1 MCGTKLAA
9 FLAIFPIMTDRIAL
23 VFAKSLGLILSKLP
37 YSFLEKATESLA
49 WLLMSIPNSR
59 RRLLISNL
67 RHVFPEWEYTKILS
81 VARES
86 SARMF
91 EMGFFSLCYPYMSN
105 DQLRHTVFYDD
116 DTEAKLEELRKT
128 GKPVLMLIPH
138 TCLFE
143 TLATSPFFR
152 PMGKRS
158 LGAIYRPN
166 KNSVLDQWITLQ
178 RQRVGIK
185 TFSRKAGIIKSR
197 SHLKHDNWLAV
208 LYDQNAG
215 LRGIGCGFLGRSCSI
230 SPLPDLL
237 AKNTDVLCVHA
248 IARRISF
255 FRSKLELDI
264 FEPSSGNPA
273 NEAHRFLQNKIS
285 NCPKGLPE
293 WLWSHGKWKV
303 NDMDHEFFGLQNK
316 LKPILPEICL
326 RKSNRLII
334 RMPNWLGDII
344 MAIPVLQ
351 AILHGRADMHV
362 TLLCKPQYVEWLKS
376 LKLAHKVYSLEQ
388 DHGVMYYFQFL
399 KLKKEFPDAQLN
411 FTNSLRG
418 DIEAFIIGAPKR
430 FGLQRRGQRPLLNR
444 VYNPL
449 SPSVKHQTN
458 AWVDM
463 LKHFGFS
470 GKFDFSPFSIC
481 LSKSNC
487 IKEELR
493 ILIAPGSQNTPDKR
507 LATSIWIKIC
517 RDIFLNLAKYK
528 PCIELVG
535 TKKDLKICNEIEAS
549 LSSKNIINSAGTT
562 TILELQNRLIRSRLL
577 ICNDSGAMHLA
588 NMIGVPVLAIF
599 SVTNPGITGPIF
611 DSTNVLLNQND
622 FEKESD
628 LLNNIRSKVAELVQ

>member
-1 MCGTKLAA
+1 
-9 FLAIFPIMTDRIAL
+9 MTDRVAL
-23 VFAKSLGLILSKLP
+23 VFAKSLGFFFSKIPFSL
-37 YSFLEKATESLA
+37 LEKTTEFLA
-49 WLLMSIPNSR
+49 LLLMSIPNSR

-67 RHVFPEWEYTKILS
+67 RHAFPKWEYNKVLS

-91 EMGFFSLCYPYMSN
+91 EMGFFSLCYPFMSK

-128 GKPVLMLIPH
+128 GKPVLLLIPH

-152 PMGKRS
+152 PLGNRF

-166 KNSVLDQWITLQ
+166 KNPRLDQWITLQ
-178 RQRVGIK
+178 REQVGIK

-197 SHLKHDNWLAV
+197 SHLKDDNWLAV

-215 LRGIGCGFLGRSCSI
+215 LRGIGCSFLGRPCSI

-237 AKNTDVLCVHA
+237 SKNTDVLCVHA

-264 FEPSSGNPA
+264 LTYSSGNLTR
-273 NEAHRFLQNKIS
+273 EAHRLLENKIS

-303 NDMDHEFFGLQNK
+303 NDMDHEFFGLQDK
-316 LKPILPEICL
+316 LKPILPETCS

-334 RMPNWLGDII
+334 RMPNWLGDIV
-344 MAIPVLQ
+344 MAIPVLK

-362 TLLCKPQYVEWLKS
+362 TLLCKPQYAEWLKS
-376 LKLAHKVYSLEQ
+376 LELAHMVYPLEQ
-388 DHGVMYYFQFL
+388 EHGVQYYFQFL
-399 KLKKEFPDAQLN
+399 KLRKEYPDAQLN

-418 DIEAFIIGAPKR
+418 DIEAFIIGTPKR
-430 FGLQRRGQRPLLNR
+430 FGLRRRGKRLLLNR

-449 SPSVKHQTN
+449 NLSSKHQTKIW
-458 AWVDM
+458 ADM
-463 LKHFGFS
+463 LTYYGFRGEFDYS
-470 GKFDFSPFSIC
+470 HLKLISDFSTC
-481 LSKSNC
+481 KTGD
-487 IKEELR
+487 LR

-517 RDIFLNLAKYK
+517 RDIFTNFAKYK
-528 PCIELVG
+528 PSVELLG
-535 TKKDLKICNEIEAS
+535 TKKDYKICKEIKAS
-549 LSSKNIINSAGTT
+549 LGSENIINSAGATSV
-562 TILELQNRLIRSRLL
+562 LELQGRLMKSRLL

-588 NMIGVPVLAIF
+588 NMVGVRVVAIF
-599 SVTNPGITGPIF
+599 SVTDAQTTGPIF
-611 DSTNVLLNQND
+611 NSKKALVYKND

-628 LLNNIRSKVAELVQ
+628 LLNKIRSTVAELVQ

>member
-1 MCGTKLAA
+1 M
-9 FLAIFPIMTDRIAL
+9 
-23 VFAKSLGLILSKLP
+23 
-37 YSFLEKATESLA
+37 
-49 WLLMSIPNSR
+49 
-59 RRLLISNL
+59 
-67 RHVFPEWEYTKILS
+67 
-81 VARES
+81 
-86 SARMF
+86 
-91 EMGFFSLCYPYMSN
+91 
-105 DQLRHTVFYDD
+105 
-116 DTEAKLEELRKT
+116 EELRKT

-166 KNSVLDQWITLQ
+166 KNPVLDQWITLQ
-178 RQRVGIK
+178 RERVGIK
-185 TFSRKAGIIKSR
+185 TFARKEGIIKSR
-197 SHLKHDNWLAV
+197 SHLKHDNWLAL

-215 LRGIGCGFLGRSCSI
+215 LRGIGCSFLGRPCSI

-237 AKNTDVLCVHA
+237 AKNTDVVCVHA

-273 NEAHRFLQNKIS
+273 KEAHRFLQNKIS

-293 WLWSHGKWKV
+293 WLWIHGKWKV

-334 RMPNWLGDII
+334 RMPNWLGDIV

-388 DHGVMYYFQFL
+388 DHGVQYYFQFL
-399 KLKKEFPDAQLN
+399 KLRKEFPDAQLN

-418 DIEAFIIGAPKR
+418 DIEAFIIGAQKR

-444 VYNPL
+444 VCNPL
-449 SPSVKHQTN
+449 NLSSNHQTKIWGN
-458 AWVDM
+458 M

-470 GKFDFSPFSIC
+470 GKFDFSPFSIF
-481 LSKSNC
+481 LGESTC
-487 IKEELR
+487 IKDELR

-507 LATSIWIKIC
+507 LKTSIWIKIC
-517 RDIFLNLAKYK
+517 QDILSNLAKYK
-528 PCIELVG
+528 PSVELLG
-535 TKKDLKICNEIEAS
+535 TQKDLKICNEIEAR
-549 LSSKNIINSAGTT
+549 LSSGNIINSAGTT
-562 TILELQNRLIRSRLL
+562 SLLELQNRLIRSRLL

-588 NMIGVPVLAIF
+588 NMVGVPVVAIF
-599 SVTNPGITGPIF
+599 SVTDAQITGPIF
-611 DSTNVLLNQND
+611 NAKKVLVHQNN
-622 FEKESD
+622 FEKELD
-628 LLNNIRSKVAELVQ
+628 LLNNIRTKVAELVQ